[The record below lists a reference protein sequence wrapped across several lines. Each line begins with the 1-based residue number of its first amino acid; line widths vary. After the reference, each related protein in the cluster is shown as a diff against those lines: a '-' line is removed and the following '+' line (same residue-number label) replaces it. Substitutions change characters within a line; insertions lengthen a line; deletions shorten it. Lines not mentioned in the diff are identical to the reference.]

1 MWMLRIIQGKE
12 RMGQSVFCVWNVLGI
27 VRWMRCRNMTIFKRI
42 DYLQKVFGILQMG
55 EAVSA
60 FITAEK

>member
-1 MWMLRIIQGKE
+1 
-12 RMGQSVFCVWNVLGI
+12 
-27 VRWMRCRNMTIFKRI
+27 MRCRNMTIFKRI